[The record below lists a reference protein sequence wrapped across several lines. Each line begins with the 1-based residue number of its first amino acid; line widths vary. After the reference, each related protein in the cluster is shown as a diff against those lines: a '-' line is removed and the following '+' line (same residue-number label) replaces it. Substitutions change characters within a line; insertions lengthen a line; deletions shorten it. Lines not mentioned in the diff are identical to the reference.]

1 MGIYKGYEKYIYIHY
16 NKYIEIKTWQMV
28 KLGKLTA
35 CMQQIEHL
43 KQNEWTKPKMIIN
56 YKRKKKSK
64 NQLLV
69 AFDQKCVYKKN
80 IYGIY
85 IKHITNLYYI

>member
-56 YKRKKKSK
+56 Y
-64 NQLLV
+64 
-69 AFDQKCVYKKN
+69 
-80 IYGIY
+80 
-85 IKHITNLYYI
+85 

>member
-16 NKYIEIKTWQMV
+16 NKYIEIKTLQMV

-64 NQLLV
+64 TNFWLRLIKSV
-69 AFDQKCVYKKN
+69 CIKK
-80 IYGIY
+80 IFMAY
-85 IKHITNLYYI
+85 T